1 MAVLSSG
8 SGFPYFNNQIDG
20 SGMRPQIAA
29 VESLLGQV
37 RLAYKP
43 LLSVCQDGETFQH
56 SKLLGKL
63 DQVICLLLVKLG
75 DITELANS
83 LEVDGAHIVGEAGQL
98 ENETR
103 RLLDYVHGKQNT
115 LADTTA
121 LAELSLGS
129 NSGRDENIENQCLQ
143 QLTLAES
150 LLVQV
155 NVAAVRN
162 RFAVDPMLLN
172 LGAAAPSISD
182 RVTERM
188 SYRQTSDS
196 AVLASSSFDPRLD
209 LKKFRP

>member
-63 DQVICLLLVKLG
+63 DQVICLLLVKLA

-103 RLLDYVHGKQNT
+103 ASPGLRTRK
-115 LADTTA
+115 
-121 LAELSLGS
+121 AEYTRRHDGTCRVVI
-129 NSGRDENIENQCLQ
+129 G
-143 QLTLAES
+143 
-150 LLVQV
+150 VQ
-155 NVAAVRN
+155 
-162 RFAVDPMLLN
+162 F
-172 LGAAAPSISD
+172 GA
-182 RVTERM
+182 R
-188 SYRQTSDS
+188 
-196 AVLASSSFDPRLD
+196 
-209 LKKFRP
+209 